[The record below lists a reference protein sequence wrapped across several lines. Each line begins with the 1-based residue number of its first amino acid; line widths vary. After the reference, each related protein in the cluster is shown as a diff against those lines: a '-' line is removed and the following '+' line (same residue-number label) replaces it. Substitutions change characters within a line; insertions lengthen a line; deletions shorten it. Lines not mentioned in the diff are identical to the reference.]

1 MQIDF
6 FLQVFFLSGPNGA
19 HVTKRQ
25 DVTRGRENA
34 LNLSAKGDPVLD
46 TQSKKQT
53 AKLQRSYN
61 NIFLPGNGK
70 TVTLTVTALGSHG
83 QHGPA
88 VLPLSAPPVP
98 RPVEKEKGGRQEFAE
113 YPSMGDGDVMT
124 QTKSRRRFAIMRK
137 GVPSPFLDS
146 GAIGQTGANAL

>member
-1 MQIDF
+1 M
-6 FLQVFFLSGPNGA
+6 
-19 HVTKRQ
+19 
-25 DVTRGRENA
+25 
-34 LNLSAKGDPVLD
+34 LD

-98 RPVEKEKGGRQEFAE
+98 RPVEKEKGDRREFVG
-113 YPSMGDGDVMT
+113 YPSMGGGDVMT

>member
-1 MQIDF
+1 M
-6 FLQVFFLSGPNGA
+6 
-19 HVTKRQ
+19 
-25 DVTRGRENA
+25 
-34 LNLSAKGDPVLD
+34 
-46 TQSKKQT
+46 
-53 AKLQRSYN
+53 
-61 NIFLPGNGK
+61 
-70 TVTLTVTALGSHG
+70 TLTVTALGSHG

-137 GVPSPFLDS
+137 GVPSPFLES
-146 GAIGQTGANAL
+146 GVNGRTGANAL